1 MKYSE
6 IDLLWGVR
14 KGGVDNGCQVFS
26 FRRYIYI
33 VLFTKREE
41 IKEERSFWGKLLI
54 SYLDVRFEDLRAT
67 PE

>member
-26 FRRYIYI
+26 FRRYIYS

-41 IKEERSFWGKLLI
+41 IKEERIWGKLLI